1 MVGGSDSGRGVVP
14 WFQAKLGTLGVPEAC
29 LYGPCHQG
37 CIVIFAMFVMVVLVD
52 YLAPTKMRESFEN
65 HEVRTYSA

>member
-29 LYGPCHQG
+29 LYGLGHQS
-37 CIVIFAMFVMVVLVD
+37 CIVIFAMFLMVLVD
-52 YLAPTKMRESFEN
+52 YLAPDKNAIGKFRES
-65 HEVRTYSA
+65 